1 MKTAI
6 ITGASSGLGV
16 ELLRA
21 AAKLCPE
28 IEEFWL
34 LARRED
40 RLAAAASQVE
50 GKKTFILPIDLTD
63 YGQYEALRS
72 ALEEKKPDVVWLFN
86 NAGFGKLGDYG
97 EIDPRDHYDIAN
109 LNCAALSAVT
119 GTVLPYMHAGA
130 HIVNV
135 CSIAA
140 FAPTPRMTVYCS
152 TKAFVYSFSKALRA
166 ELRKHKI
173 GVTAVCP
180 GPMDTEF
187 LPVAG
192 IVGNSKM
199 FNTLPRCNVTEVAE
213 KAVKAAC
220 RNRGIYTNKLIYKLY
235 RVIAKLLP
243 HGLVVRFSEC

>member
-16 ELLRA
+16 ELRRA
-21 AAKLCPE
+21 VAALCPE

-40 RLAAAASQVE
+40 RLAAAAAQVE
-50 GKKTFILPIDLTD
+50 GKKTFLLPIDLTD
-63 YGQYEALRS
+63 YGRYDALRS
-72 ALEEKKPDVVWLFN
+72 ALEEKQPDVVWLFN

-166 ELRKHKI
+166 ELRKKQI

-192 IVGNSKM
+192 IQGNSKM
-199 FNTLPRCNVTEVAE
+199 FNTLPRCNVAEVAE
-213 KAVKAAC
+213 KTVKAAR

-235 RVIAKLLP
+235 RVLAKLLP
-243 HGLVVRFSEC
+243 HGLIVRFSEC

>member
-119 GTVLPYMHAGA
+119 GAAVYARGRAHRQRLLDRRVRTDAADDRLLFDQGVRLLVLKGA
-130 HIVNV
+130 ARR
-135 CSIAA
+135 AA
-140 FAPTPRMTVYCS
+140 
-152 TKAFVYSFSKALRA
+152 
-166 ELRKHKI
+166 
-173 GVTAVCP
+173 
-180 GPMDTEF
+180 
-187 LPVAG
+187 
-192 IVGNSKM
+192 
-199 FNTLPRCNVTEVAE
+199 
-213 KAVKAAC
+213 
-220 RNRGIYTNKLIYKLY
+220 
-235 RVIAKLLP
+235 
-243 HGLVVRFSEC
+243 

>member
-152 TKAFVYSFSKALRA
+152 TKAFVY
-166 ELRKHKI
+166 
-173 GVTAVCP
+173 
-180 GPMDTEF
+180 
-187 LPVAG
+187 
-192 IVGNSKM
+192 
-199 FNTLPRCNVTEVAE
+199 
-213 KAVKAAC
+213 
-220 RNRGIYTNKLIYKLY
+220 
-235 RVIAKLLP
+235 
-243 HGLVVRFSEC
+243 